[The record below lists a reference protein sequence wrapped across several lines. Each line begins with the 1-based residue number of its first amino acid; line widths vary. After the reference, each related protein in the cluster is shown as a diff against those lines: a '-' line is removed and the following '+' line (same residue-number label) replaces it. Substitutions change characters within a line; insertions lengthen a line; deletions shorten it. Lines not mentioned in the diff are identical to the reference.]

1 MLQCSKCC
9 YSAYQPRSHMIVEMQ
24 EFMSEQTQALADQVE
39 KFRKNPQRFMRKAL
53 VDSAEGLKSLKR
65 PVRMV
70 AHSGVKLT
78 AVSQNTLASLIE
90 LQSEVFTS
98 AMTAMATRLER
109 AADAEGVVD
118 LVLDQVGMLPA
129 SRERMVDEATRAVEI
144 FRHAGRD
151 VGKVATHAFATIT
164 GQTDEELAAAKKTV
178 ARKAKRVVR
187 KTRRVVSKPGARARK
202 LAA

>member
-1 MLQCSKCC
+1 
-9 YSAYQPRSHMIVEMQ
+9 MIVEMQ
-24 EFMSEQTQALADQVE
+24 EFMSEQTQALGDQVE

-53 VDSAEGLKSLKR
+53 VDSAEGLKALKR

-78 AVSQNTLASLIE
+78 AVASLIE

-98 AMTAMATRLER
+98 AMTAVATRLER
-109 AADAEGVVD
+109 AADAENVVD
-118 LVLDQVGMLPA
+118 LVLDQASMLPA
-129 SRERMVDEATRAVEI
+129 SRERIVDEAIRAVEI
-144 FRHAGRD
+144 FKDAGRD
-151 VGKVATHAFATIT
+151 VGKIAAHVLATVT

-178 ARKAKRVVR
+178 ARKAKRAVR
-187 KTRRVVSKPGARARK
+187 KTRRVVSKPGARARR

>member
-1 MLQCSKCC
+1 
-9 YSAYQPRSHMIVEMQ
+9 MIVEMQ
-24 EFMSEQTQALADQVE
+24 EFMSEQTQALGDQVE

-53 VDSAEGLKSLKR
+53 VDSAEGLKGLKR

-98 AMTAMATRLER
+98 TMTAVATRLER

-118 LVLDQVGMLPA
+118 LVLDQVSMLPA
-129 SRERMVDEATRAVEI
+129 TRDRIVDEATRAVEI
-144 FRHAGRD
+144 FKDAGRD
-151 VGKVATHAFATIT
+151 VAGIAAHAYATVT
-164 GQTDEELAAAKKTV
+164 GRTDEELAAAKKKV
-178 ARKAKRVVR
+178 ARKARRVVR
-187 KTRRVVSKPGARARK
+187 NTRRVVNKPAVRARK

>member
-1 MLQCSKCC
+1 
-9 YSAYQPRSHMIVEMQ
+9 MIVEMQ